1 MTYSF
6 NSVREVSENPREAFF
21 FNAANEIAQEFFT
34 KRESRKQINKYVSVK
49 NYR

>member
-21 FNAANEIAQEFFT
+21 FNPANEIAQEFFT